1 MSIPGYADIQING
14 YRNVDFSDPALT
26 EADFLRTAERIFE
39 SGTYLFLPTVITS
52 SEEVYLRNIRLM
64 HDAVEKEGL
73 QKQIPGIHA
82 EGPFLSDQPGAV
94 GCHNPAWVRKPSC
107 AFLDKIMERTGG
119 FIKLMTVAA
128 ENEGAEELIRHAVS
142 LGIAVGCGHQL
153 ADYEQLQKAQK
164 AGARTLTHLGN
175 GIPNMIH
182 RHKNPIWSG
191 LACDDL
197 TATIITDGHHLPPE
211 LIKCVIRMKGPD
223 KVIVISDAS
232 PVAGLPPGRY
242 HMLGNDA
249 VLEENGLFHNPEKG
263 CLVGSSASMS
273 DCMKYLESLD
283 LLDRE
288 GLEKVGYYNAVKL
301 LGML

>member
-1 MSIPGYADIQING
+1 M
-14 YRNVDFSDPALT
+14 
-26 EADFLRTAERIFE
+26 
-39 SGTYLFLPTVITS
+39 
-52 SEEVYLRNIRLM
+52 
-64 HDAVEKEGL
+64 
-73 QKQIPGIHA
+73 
-82 EGPFLSDQPGAV
+82 
-94 GCHNPAWVRKPSC
+94 
-107 AFLDKIMERTGG
+107 
-119 FIKLMTVAA
+119 
-128 ENEGAEELIRHAVS
+128 EELIRHAVS
-142 LGIAVGCGHQL
+142 LGITVGCGHQL
-153 ADYEQLQKAQK
+153 ANYEQLQKAEK

-175 GIPNMIH
+175 GIPNMIN
-182 RHKNPIWSG
+182 RHKNPVWSG

-197 TATIITDGHHLPPE
+197 IATIITDGHHLPPE

-249 VLEENGLFHNPEKG
+249 ILEENGLFHNPEKG

-283 LLDRE
+283 LLSKED
-288 GLEKVGYYNAVKL
+288 LEKVGYCNAMKL